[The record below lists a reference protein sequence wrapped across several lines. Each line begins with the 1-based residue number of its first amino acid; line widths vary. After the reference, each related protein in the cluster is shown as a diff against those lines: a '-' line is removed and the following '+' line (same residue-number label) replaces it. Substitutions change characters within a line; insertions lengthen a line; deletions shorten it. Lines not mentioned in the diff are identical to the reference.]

1 VLFKSL
7 IDIKG
12 TDLSSEASSVGAT
25 AHFWF
30 ANLPYHVAPKGMPPS
45 YFHRNYRRH
54 QEHKNTVSESY
65 KTLFF
70 KIVTT
75 IGCTFSPAM
84 NKSLNAAVIKN
95 CNSGDDSLFHSWYN
109 SIIAR
114 RILPIQSI
122 FHQPEQT
129 EVRRYQ
135 NQTIW

>member
-75 IGCTFSPAM
+75 IGYAFSPL
-84 NKSLNAAVIKN
+84 SVIRRPTLAATTAETHHPAPHCDNI
-95 CNSGDDSLFHSWYN
+95 H
-109 SIIAR
+109 
-114 RILPIQSI
+114 
-122 FHQPEQT
+122 
-129 EVRRYQ
+129 
-135 NQTIW
+135 